1 MDDCD
6 VGPVSLFLEIVWT
19 TFHELRVVPLMQH
32 IHPSLFRVLK
42 NIDTVDEFVVDI
54 CFDTKSLANLSF
66 VGSYEDISLYTPLCK
81 PVPGLLLWTQISHGV
96 WTGRDEIDR
105 VIRTEFT
112 DPP

>member
-6 VGPVSLFLEIVWT
+6 VGPVNLFLQIVWT

-32 IHPSLFRVLK
+32 IHPGLFRILK
-42 NIDTVDEFVVDI
+42 DIDTVDELVVDI
-54 CFDTKSLANLSF
+54 CLDTQGLTNLSF
-66 VGSYEDISLYTPLCK
+66 VGGYDNIPLYTTLRK

-105 VIRTEFT
+105 VIRAEFT